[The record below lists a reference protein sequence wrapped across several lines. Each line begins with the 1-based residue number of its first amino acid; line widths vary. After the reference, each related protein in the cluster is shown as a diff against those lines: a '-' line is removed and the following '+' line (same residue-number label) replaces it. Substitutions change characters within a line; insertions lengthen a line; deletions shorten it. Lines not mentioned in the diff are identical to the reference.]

1 MKLKSKITGTGSYAP
16 PKVVTNND
24 LAKLVDTNDAW
35 IVERTGIKERRV
47 TDGESTSDIALK
59 AAERAIEDAGIDKET
74 IDLIVCGT
82 VTPDMSFPSTA
93 CFVQKGLGIKSN
105 CAAFDLSAACSG
117 FLYGLDIADKYIKG
131 GGAKTVLVIGVDL
144 FSKIIDWTDRS
155 TCILFGD
162 GAGAVIVQ
170 ATESESGILSSRIH
184 SEGEKWDFLF
194 CHERFATDETPFG
207 ANLKPSDDETPF
219 VHMKGNETFKVAVR
233 TMARACFE
241 ALEACNMKA
250 EDVDLLI
257 AHQANLRILQA
268 TQSRLKLKDEQ
279 VFINLDKYGNTSAAS
294 IPLALDE
301 AIKAGRIKEGDNI
314 LFVAFGGGLTWGA
327 TIIRW

>member
-1 MKLKSKITGTGSYAP
+1 MTIKTKITGTGSYAP

-47 TDGESTSDIALK
+47 TEGESTSDIALK
-59 AAERAIEDAGIDKET
+59 AAEKAIEDAGIDKET

-162 GAGAVIVQ
+162 GAGAVVVQ
-170 ATESESGILSSRIH
+170 ASENDSGILSSRIH
-184 SEGEKWDFLF
+184 SEGEKWDYLF
-194 CHERFATDETPFG
+194 CHERFATDKTPFG
-207 ANLKPSDDETPF
+207 ADLKPSEYSPF

-327 TIIRW
+327 TIIKW